1 MASVSLDAG
10 APRRSGAALGGGAVL
25 RMVLTLLGMAVAWE
39 ALVRGLAIPG
49 YYLPPFSAV
58 CLQLWRSPD
67 LFLAA
72 VLRTGGETL
81 LGFVAGG
88 LFGLLS
94 GIVFVHVRV
103 IERMFFPFFVVS
115 QSVPVIAFGALIVIW
130 FGNGIFAK
138 VAIAFY
144 LTFFPV
150 TVSTVRGL
158 GSVDPQHIALLR
170 SFGAR
175 APKLFFSLRFPSAL
189 PLIFVSLRLGISLSL
204 IGAIVGEW
212 FGDTVGLGVLLLQA
226 MFNEQMPRLW
236 ATIVIAA
243 LLGSGLYLVVAAIE
257 RRVVWW
263 RDEL

>member
-1 MASVSLDAG
+1 MASIAVDTPNRDAATGERG
-10 APRRSGAALGGGAVL
+10 ASL
-25 RMVLTLLGMAVAWE
+25 RMVVTVLILAMAWE
-39 ALVRGLAIPG
+39 ALVRAFAVPA
-49 YYLPPFSAV
+49 YYLPPLSAV
-58 CLQLWRSPD
+58 LSVLWSDPAP
-67 LFLAA
+67 FVAGI
-72 VLRTGGETL
+72 LRTGLETL
-81 LGFVAGG
+81 LGFAAGAA
-88 LFGLLS
+88 FGLAS
-94 GIVFVHVRV
+94 GIVFAHVRI
-103 IERMFFPFFVVS
+103 IERMFFPFFVLS

-130 FGNGIFAK
+130 FGNGILAK

-158 GSVDPQHIALLR
+158 ASVDPQQIALLR

-175 APKLFFSLRFPSAL
+175 GLKLFVSLRFPTAL

-236 ATIVIAA
+236 AAILLAA
-243 LLGSGLYLVVAAIE
+243 VLGSCLYLCVTAVE
-257 RRVVWW
+257 RRIVWW
-263 RDEL
+263 REELL

>member
-1 MASVSLDAG
+1 MTDATVGAS
-10 APRRSGAALGGGAVL
+10 RRGPDSTLGRGAALRMLIALLVL
-25 RMVLTLLGMAVAWE
+25 AVAWE

-49 YYLPPFSAV
+49 YYMPPLSAV
-58 CLQLWRSPD
+58 LLQVWNAPG
-67 LFLAA
+67 LFVTS

-81 LGFVAGG
+81 LGFLAGG
-88 LFGLLS
+88 LFGIAS

-103 IERMFFPFFVVS
+103 VERMFFPFFVLS

-130 FGNGIFAK
+130 FGNGILAK

-158 GSVDPQHIALLR
+158 GSVDPQQIALLR

-175 APKLFFSLRFPSAL
+175 GLKLFLSLKFPTAL

-212 FGDTVGLGVLLLQA
+212 FGDTTGLGVVLLQA

-236 ATIVIAA
+236 ATIVVSAM
-243 LLGSGLYLVVAAIE
+243 LGSTLYLAVAAIE

-263 RDEL
+263 REEL

>member
-1 MASVSLDAG
+1 MAS
-10 APRRSGAALGGGAVL
+10 AALDTPSHDAATADRGDAL
-25 RMVLTLLGMAVAWE
+25 RMTVTVLGLGVAWE
-39 ALVRGLAIPG
+39 ALVRGFDVPA
-49 YYLPPFSAV
+49 YYLPPLSAV
-58 CLQLWRSPD
+58 LQAVW
-67 LFLAA
+67 AA
-72 VLRTGGETL
+72 PGPFVAGMLRTALETL
-81 LGFVAGG
+81 LGFAAGAA
-88 LFGLLS
+88 FGLAS
-94 GIVFVHVRV
+94 GILVAHARL
-103 IERMFFPFFVVS
+103 IERMFFPFFVLS

-130 FGNGIFAK
+130 FGNGILAK

-158 GSVDPQHIALLR
+158 ASVDPQQIALLR

-175 APKLFFSLRFPSAL
+175 GRKLFVSLRFPAAL

-236 ATIVIAA
+236 AAILLAA
-243 LLGSGLYLVVAAIE
+243 VLGSGLYLLVTAVE

-263 RDEL
+263 REELL

>member
-1 MASVSLDAG
+1 MASAAFDAEARA
-10 APRRSGAALGGGAVL
+10 APAGERGAALRMAVT
-25 RMVLTLLGMAVAWE
+25 VLGLAVAWE
-39 ALVRGLAIPG
+39 VLVRGLQVPA
-49 YYLPPFSAV
+49 YYLPPLSAV
-58 CLQLWRSPD
+58 
-67 LFLAA
+67 LAVVWA
-72 VLRTGGETL
+72 GPEPVVAGMLRTGLETL
-81 LGFVAGG
+81 LGFAAGAA
-88 LFGLLS
+88 FGLAS
-94 GIVFVHVRV
+94 GILFAHARV
-103 IERMFFPFFVVS
+103 IERMFFPFFVLS

-130 FGNGIFAK
+130 FGNGILAK

-158 GSVDPQHIALLR
+158 ASVDPQQVALLR

-175 APKLFFSLRFPSAL
+175 SSKLFVSLRFPTAL

-236 ATIVIAA
+236 AAILLAA
-243 LLGSGLYLVVAAIE
+243 VLGSTLYLLVTALE
-257 RRVVWW
+257 RRIVWW
-263 RDEL
+263 REELL

>member
-1 MASVSLDAG
+1 MASTTVDGTARGLSPG
-10 APRRSGAALGGGAVL
+10 ERGAVL
-25 RMVLTLLGMAVAWE
+25 RMTVTVLALAIAWE
-39 ALVRGLAIPG
+39 ALVRGFAVPV
-49 YYLPPFSAV
+49 YYLPPLSAV
-58 CLQLWRSPD
+58 LQAMWVAPGP
-67 LFLAA
+67 FVAG
-72 VLRTGGETL
+72 VLRTGLETL
-81 LGFVAGG
+81 LGFAAGAA
-88 LFGLLS
+88 FGLAS
-94 GIVFVHVRV
+94 GILFAHARLV
-103 IERMFFPFFVVS
+103 ERMFFPFFVLS

-130 FGNGIFAK
+130 FGNGILAK

-158 GSVDPQHIALLR
+158 ASVDPQQVNLLR

-175 APKLFFSLRFPSAL
+175 GLKLFLSLRFPTAL

-236 ATIVIAA
+236 AAILLAA
-243 LLGSGLYLVVAAIE
+243 VLGSCLYLLVTAVE

-263 RDEL
+263 REELL